1 VTAGAASTATSAE
14 AGTAAASAA
23 TRPAATTRTRVGAL
37 RPALYPVAFPI
48 AFLINIWSGTNADP
62 NDVVRSLLIV
72 VAVALALSFVAG
84 LIAGRTRGGLA
95 ASAILAGLLA
105 PASSAAGPALIVV
118 GLLVLGEGAIHR
130 GRPIKRGPLI
140 DRVMVGLA
148 TILLVAVGI
157 KVVSEGS
164 LARGIADLQLD
175 WQSRPPAGSAVG
187 DDAVTDAQETG
198 PDIVMIMLD
207 GYPGDA
213 AARLAAESGS
223 PYDPDAFPD
232 ALTSLGFNVQ
242 RNSHS
247 NYLLTP
253 MTLASVLDM
262 RHLVDVPELVDAGRD
277 AAGGRGFRRLA
288 DAGEA
293 FDILHDHGYE
303 LVWVDG
309 GFSHIEIRRVDR
321 WVDPGMPTEL
331 EVRLLGTTFA
341 GTTVT
346 NLAPDLLSSLHRNR
360 VLTTIADAPR
370 LIDEPHHQPRF
381 LFVHVPSPHAP
392 WVFGPQGEPRTEGLA
407 SFYMDP
413 VGVRDIDRPE
423 AIRRV
428 FDQASYVAGQTLDA
442 VEELLERPDP
452 PVVIIFSD
460 HGPGTEIDFNEPA
473 KTDLVERSSN
483 FFAAYTP
490 GQPDLFDE
498 FTTPVNIFPTLFDG
512 YFGLDAPRQPDTI
525 YAWSGPEINLFPVA
539 VPGTNSR

>member
-1 VTAGAASTATSAE
+1 MTAETAQTVTETA
-14 AGTAAASAA
+14 TAAA
-23 TRPAATTRTRVGAL
+23 TNVPATTRARVAAP
-37 RPALYPVAFPI
+37 RPALYPLAFPI
-48 AFLINIWSGTNADP
+48 AFLVNIWAGTNADP
-62 NDVVRSLLIV
+62 NGIVRSLLIAT
-72 VAVALALSFVAG
+72 AVALGLSFLAG

-105 PASSAAGPALIVV
+105 PASTVAGPALIVV
-118 GLLVLGEGAIHR
+118 GLLVLVEGAIHR
-130 GRPIKRGPLI
+130 GRPIRRGPLI

-157 KVVSEGS
+157 KLVSDHA

-175 WQSRPPAGSAVG
+175 WQARPPAGSALA
-187 DDAVTDAQETG
+187 DDAVADAAEDE

-223 PYDPDAFPD
+223 PYDPDEFPD

-247 NYLLTP
+247 NYLITP
-253 MTLASVLDM
+253 MTLASVFDM
-262 RHLVDVPELVDAGRD
+262 RHLVDIPELMNAGDD

-288 DAGEA
+288 DTGEA
-293 FDILHDHGYE
+293 FDILHDRGYE
-303 LVWVDG
+303 LVWVDA

-331 EVRLLGTTFA
+331 EVRLLATTFA
-341 GTTVT
+341 GKSLTG
-346 NLAPDLLSSLHRNR
+346 LAPDLLSSLHRSR

-370 LIDEPHHQPRF
+370 LIAEPHDQPRF
-381 LFVHVPSPHAP
+381 LFVHVPAPHAP
-392 WVFGPQGEPRTEGLA
+392 WVFGPDGEPRTEDLG

-413 VGVRDIDRPE
+413 VGVRSIDRPE

-428 FDQASYVAGQTLDA
+428 FDQASYVAGQTMDA
-442 VEELLERPDP
+442 VEDLLERPDP

-498 FTTPVNIFPTLFDG
+498 FTTPVNIFPKLFDG
-512 YFGLDAPRQPDTI
+512 YFGLDVPKQPDTI
-525 YAWSGPEINLFPVA
+525 YAWSGPEINLFPVT
-539 VPGTNSR
+539 VPGTNPR